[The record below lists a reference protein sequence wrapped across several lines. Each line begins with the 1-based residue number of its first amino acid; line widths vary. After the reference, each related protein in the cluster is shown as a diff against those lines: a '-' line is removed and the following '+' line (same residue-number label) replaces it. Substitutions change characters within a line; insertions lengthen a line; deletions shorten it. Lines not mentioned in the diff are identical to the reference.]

1 MFNAKKV
8 FEIIVVQFL
17 FSTPILKS
25 DKHVFVI
32 FFIMLQESFFQFKL
46 VNFNAINNISTTLLT
61 RKYDI
66 LDDTKFEL
74 ENVKK

>member
-1 MFNAKKV
+1 
-8 FEIIVVQFL
+8 
-17 FSTPILKS
+17 
-25 DKHVFVI
+25 
-32 FFIMLQESFFQFKL
+32 MLQESFFQFKL

-74 ENVKK
+74 ENLKK